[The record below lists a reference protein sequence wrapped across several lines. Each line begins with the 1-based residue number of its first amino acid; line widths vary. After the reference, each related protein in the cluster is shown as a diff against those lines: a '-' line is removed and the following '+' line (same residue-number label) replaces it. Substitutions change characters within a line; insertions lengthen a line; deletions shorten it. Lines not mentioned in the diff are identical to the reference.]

1 MEAASRRVDKNPGM
15 GILVPAEFPMSSLK
29 NDAER
34 NVVQALCDRLTDSWL
49 VLPTVALS
57 GDDRDREIDVV
68 IAHERDGIAVI
79 EVKGHRPH
87 IREGIW
93 YSGSEQ
99 MNPQPLSQ
107 AQGNAYALRDR
118 VRQLHPTLSKIEIEC
133 AVAFPNVAEV
143 QGHLPTGAEPA
154 SRRQARCLGRGR
166 TRLSQLAVSN
176 SHR

>member
-68 IAHERDGIAVI
+68 IAHDRDGIAVI
-79 EVKGHRPH
+79 EV
-87 IREGIW
+87 
-93 YSGSEQ
+93 
-99 MNPQPLSQ
+99 
-107 AQGNAYALRDR
+107 
-118 VRQLHPTLSKIEIEC
+118 T
-133 AVAFPNVAEV
+133 
-143 QGHLPTGAEPA
+143 
-154 SRRQARCLGRGR
+154 
-166 TRLSQLAVSN
+166 
-176 SHR
+176 